1 VRKRGRK
8 GRRWREEAREVRRK
22 RRGKRRKRKRK
33 GRKRKQPLVWLI
45 NGATP
50 IGTAGCSSTLII
62 GHLPRSKETE

>member
-1 VRKRGRK
+1 MERGGEGGKEEEERK
-8 GRRWREEAREVRRK
+8 EEEK
-22 RRGKRRKRKRK
+22 EKE